1 MKATLRT
8 MLAQKTALTKW
19 SLHSLNAGMT
29 ILSLIPF
36 APPNLQAWRMPL
48 ISASSLAMLGGTVGV
63 AIAYR
68 RAKRFSRESNYIHT

>member
-1 MKATLRT
+1 MIATLKT
-8 MLAQKTALTKW
+8 MLERKTAMAKW

-36 APPNLQAWRMPL
+36 APESLQAWRMDL
-48 ISASSLAMLGGTVGV
+48 VWGSSLAILGGTVGL

-68 RAKRFSRESNYIHT
+68 RAKRFS